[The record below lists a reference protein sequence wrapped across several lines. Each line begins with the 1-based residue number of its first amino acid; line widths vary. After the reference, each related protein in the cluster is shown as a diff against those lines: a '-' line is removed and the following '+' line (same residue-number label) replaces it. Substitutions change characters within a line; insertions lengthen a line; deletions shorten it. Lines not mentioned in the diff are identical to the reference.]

1 MNKNLIRTDHG
12 GGITQLALARPP
24 VNALNPEFLGEIDV
38 RLSEI
43 ESGADVR
50 AIVITSDLPVFSAGM
65 DLKEA
70 QEFTVEEQTAVVD
83 GLNGT
88 FCRLY
93 GIKKP
98 VIVAVN
104 RAAIAGG
111 LFFVL
116 AADYTIA
123 GKGAKFGLTEVRVG
137 VDFPVTPLEIACA
150 ELTPSASRRLMLGGR
165 NLDADAAREMGIVDE
180 VVDPAELIA
189 LAMEVAKDYAEIPAM
204 AYSRVKMQL
213 RGRVIKKLRDTIE
226 SQIDPT
232 RNGWFTEETLG
243 AMKALMAEAKRKA

>member
-1 MNKNLIRTDHG
+1 MTENLVRTDHS
-12 GGITQLALARPP
+12 GGITQLVLARPP

-38 RLSEI
+38 QLSEI
-43 ESGADVR
+43 ESSADVR
-50 AIVITSDLPVFSAGM
+50 AIVITSNLPVFSAGM

-70 QEFTVEEQTAVVD
+70 RKFSVEEQTAVVD

-123 GKGAKFGLTEVRVG
+123 GKGARFGLTEVRAG
-137 VDFPVTPLEIACA
+137 VEFPVTPLEIACA

-165 NLDADAAREMGIVDE
+165 NLEADAAREMGIVDE
-180 VVDPAELIA
+180 VVDPSGLIA
-189 LAMEVAKDYAEIPAM
+189 RAMDVAKDYAEIPAM

-213 RGRVIKKLRDTIE
+213 RGKVIRKLTDAIE
-226 SQIDPT
+226 SQSDPT

-243 AMKALMAEAKRKA
+243 AMNALMAEATRKA